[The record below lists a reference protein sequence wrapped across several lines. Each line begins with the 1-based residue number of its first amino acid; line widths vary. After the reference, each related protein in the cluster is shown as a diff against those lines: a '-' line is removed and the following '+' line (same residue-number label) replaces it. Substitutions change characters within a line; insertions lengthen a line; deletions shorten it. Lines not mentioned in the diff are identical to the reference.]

1 MAASLTRW
9 SLSTSL
15 DEARHY
21 SFCRADDVASGR
33 RRLCRIRRMTT
44 LSWMSRCRLQH
55 AILSQVSALVL
66 INGAPGAGKS
76 TVASLAAAQRNMAL
90 ALDIDLIKHS
100 LGCWDADPYRSGVQ
114 ARRLAVAMI
123 RQHLQD
129 GHDVFLGQYLARADF
144 IVELE
149 QLAHSCD
156 ARFVETVL
164 RLGPDALAE
173 RIAQRHRSPSRVEH
187 AVNNALVGADDAPLL
202 VDSISAVLDQRP
214 NAVVIDAAGE
224 PELAA
229 RAIGGL
235 VDEV

>member
-1 MAASLTRW
+1 M
-9 SLSTSL
+9 
-15 DEARHY
+15 
-21 SFCRADDVASGR
+21 
-33 RRLCRIRRMTT
+33 
-44 LSWMSRCRLQH
+44 
-55 AILSQVSALVL
+55 
-66 INGAPGAGKS
+66 
-76 TVASLAAAQRNMAL
+76 
-90 ALDIDLIKHS
+90 
-100 LGCWDADPYRSGVQ
+100 
-114 ARRLAVAMI
+114 
-123 RQHLQD
+123 
-129 GHDVFLGQYLARADF
+129 GQYLARADF